1 MKNLV
6 LMHYYLGLE
15 VWKRSDEIFFSK
27 AKYAVENEITP
38 LYLLLFWCNLQ
49 KGDLVSAQ

>member
-27 AKYAVENEITP
+27 AKYAVEILKNSGWTECP
-38 LYLLLFWCNLQ
+38 WPQ
-49 KGDLVSAQ
+49 P